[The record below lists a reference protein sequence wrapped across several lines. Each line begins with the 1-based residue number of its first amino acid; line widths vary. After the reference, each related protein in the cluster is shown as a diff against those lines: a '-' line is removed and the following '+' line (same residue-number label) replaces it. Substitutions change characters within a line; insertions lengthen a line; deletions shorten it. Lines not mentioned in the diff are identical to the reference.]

1 MKINLIYSNTD
12 LLCKSLLTPT
22 LVECNTDLLCK
33 SLLTPALATAECNSY
48 LL

>member
-12 LLCKSLLTPT
+12 KRSSSLLTPT

>member
-1 MKINLIYSNTD
+1 MKINLIYS
-12 LLCKSLLTPT
+12 
-22 LVECNTDLLCK
+22 NTDLLCK